1 MRTKP
6 RWADLLEQDGPLL
19 LPVAHDALIAKLI
32 ERAGFRACQIGGF
45 ALEASHVG
53 VPDIDLVHF
62 GEMRSWV
69 FDIVQATRIPVMVDA
84 SNGDGNIK
92 SVARAVRGYEDV
104 GASALFL
111 EDQVS
116 PKKCGHMGGKK
127 VLPIDSSVAHL
138 KVALDA
144 RRRDTT
150 FIMARTD
157 TYSVNGTD
165 DVLARGVRY
174 FDAGADGFYVEGVDN
189 VDELRRIG
197 REFSGR
203 KLALSILEGGG
214 RTPWMTP
221 SEIYDLGF
229 QMILYP
235 TSLLFRIVRT
245 IRAGLDDLRKGVPMG
260 DRGIGMDDFLKIV
273 DIEHWRAIEARE
285 E

>member
-138 KVALDA
+138 KVALD
-144 RRRDTT
+144 
-150 FIMARTD
+150 
-157 TYSVNGTD
+157 
-165 DVLARGVRY
+165 
-174 FDAGADGFYVEGVDN
+174 
-189 VDELRRIG
+189 IG